1 MTRKTKNPRP
11 GTNQAGA
18 QKKTPTPEA
27 YTKPS
32 RVSRRAKRTW
42 RRRPA
47 VDQGYLQALDRL
59 MIGTNEGG
67 A

>member
-32 RVSRRAKRTW
+32 RESRRPKRSW
-42 RRRPA
+42 RRQARIDRAYLDA
-47 VDQGYLQALDRL
+47 VTRL
-59 MIGTNEGG
+59 MDTSREGE